1 MHFFIFILFY
11 HSIIFTIEIPTKI
24 FPEHQFVNASDKRY
38 NVYVKNTLPQNDILF
53 MRTIILMVVLYAW
66 ITVLAA
72 ILGIFYPLA
81 IFGVW
86 FVSCIALYIKKALP
100 LPRPSRHLTIYI
112 VIAASFTFLIA
123 LFTVPTIFAGRD
135 QGSLATAAIQL
146 TQDHMLISQSP
157 ESTAFFDIYGRG
169 KALNFPGFHYLPDGS
184 LLTQF
189 PLPYITFI
197 SGFFG
202 SFGILGL
209 IIANSVLLFLFILS
223 TVCTARTFL
232 HSKHTYIFIAL
243 FLSSFVVGWFGKFTL
258 SENIAG
264 TLLWS
269 SIFLLIALRTQTN
282 RATYNTFLLTITL
295 LLFTRVEG
303 IWFFA
308 ILFYLAGRTPSFRA
322 FLSQDLWQ
330 RIFLPAAILFS
341 VAFTITIMNQPF
353 ITTMAHALLDT
364 ATDSSTMPME
374 IAKKYHYLAYIYG
387 IYGLLT
393 PLLFTLCTMVFALR
407 YKKYRPIMIICII
420 VAPLFLY
427 YFYPQISGDHPWMLR
442 RFVFALAPATILI
455 SVFGIAQIRTNIFYK
470 KALVWTSFFVLFICN
485 MPAFLT
491 YLTYAENTT
500 LLTQVHELSRT
511 FGPND
516 LILVDKNVAGNGWSM
531 ITTPL
536 RSLDDKHAVYFFN
549 PHDLDKIDRS
559 PFDRTFLITPAENTD
574 RYLTVFGNRMQYIA
588 RYALTIE
595 QLHIATDKK
604 IPQFFPTKDVSIVSG
619 MIYEIK

>member
-1 MHFFIFILFY
+1 MKH
-11 HSIIFTIEIPTKI
+11 
-24 FPEHQFVNASDKRY
+24 
-38 NVYVKNTLPQNDILF
+38 TLPQSDILF
-53 MRTIILMVVLYAW
+53 IRTIILMVVLYAW

-72 ILGIFYPLA
+72 ILGVFYPLM
-81 IFGVW
+81 IFGIW
-86 FVSCIALYIKKALP
+86 LASCIALYIKKALP
-100 LPRPSRHLTIYI
+100 LPRPSHHLTTYI
-112 VIAASFTFLIA
+112 VIAASFTLLIA
-123 LFTVPTIFAGRD
+123 FFTIPTIFAGRD

-146 TQDHMLISQSP
+146 AQDHMLISSSS

-202 SFGILGL
+202 LFGVSGFIV
-209 IIANSVLLFLFILS
+209 ANSILLFLFILS
-223 TVCTARTFL
+223 TTCTARIFL
-232 HSKHTYIFIAL
+232 NDKHTYIFTTL

-269 SIFLLIALRTQTN
+269 GIFLLLALRTQTN
-282 RATYNTFLLTITL
+282 RTTYNTFLLTITL
-295 LLFTRVEG
+295 LLFTRIEG
-303 IWFFA
+303 VWFFV
-308 ILFYLAGRTPSFRA
+308 ILFYLAGRTQSFRT

-330 RIFLPAAILFS
+330 RIFLPVAILFS

-353 ITTMAHALLDT
+353 IVTMAHALLDT
-364 ATDSSTMPME
+364 APDSSTMPME

-393 PLLFTLCTMVFALR
+393 PLLFTLCTIVFALR
-407 YKKYRPIMIICII
+407 YKKYRPIMIICVI

-455 SVFGIAQIRTNIFYK
+455 SVFGIAQMRTDIFYK
-470 KALVWTSFFVLFICN
+470 KTLALASFFIILICN
-485 MPAFLT
+485 IPACLT
-491 YLTYAENTT
+491 FFTYAENTT

-536 RSLDDKHAVYFFN
+536 RSLENKHAVYFFN
-549 PHDLDKIDRS
+549 PHDLNKIDRS
-559 PFDRTFLITPAENTD
+559 MFDRTFLITPDENRD
-574 RYLTVFGNRMQYIA
+574 RYLTIFGNRMQPISQYS
-588 RYALTIE
+588 LTIE
-595 QLHIATDKK
+595 QLHIATVKN
-604 IPQFFPTKDVSIVSG
+604 IPQFFPAKDTSTVSG

>member
-1 MHFFIFILFY
+1 
-11 HSIIFTIEIPTKI
+11 
-24 FPEHQFVNASDKRY
+24 
-38 NVYVKNTLPQNDILF
+38 
-53 MRTIILMVVLYAW
+53 MRSIILMVVLYAW

-81 IFGVW
+81 IVGIW
-86 FVSCIALYIKKALP
+86 LASCIALYTKKALP
-100 LPRPSRHLTIYI
+100 FPRPSHHLITYM
-112 VIAASFTFLIA
+112 VIATSFTFLIA
-123 LFTVPTIFAGRD
+123 FVTVPTIFAGRD

-146 TQDHMLISQSP
+146 AQDHVLISHSP

-202 SFGILGL
+202 LCGVCGFIV
-209 IIANSVLLFLFILS
+209 ANSTLLFLFILS
-223 TVCTARTFL
+223 TICTARTFL
-232 HSKHTYIFIAL
+232 NSKHTYIFIVL

-269 SIFLLIALRTQTN
+269 GIFLLLALRTQTN
-282 RATYNTFLLTITL
+282 PATYNTFLLTITL
-295 LLFTRVEG
+295 LLFTRIEG

-308 ILFYLAGRTPSFRA
+308 ILFYLARRTPTLRA

-353 ITTMAHALLDT
+353 ITTMAHALMDT
-364 ATDSSTMPME
+364 ATDSSTLPME
-374 IAKKYHYLAYIYG
+374 IAKKYHYLAYVYG

-393 PLLFTLCTMVFALR
+393 PLLFTLCTMIFALR
-407 YKKYRPIMIICII
+407 YKKYRPITLICII

-427 YFYPQISGDHPWMLR
+427 YFYPQISSDHPWMLR
-442 RFVFALAPATILI
+442 RFVFALVPATILI
-455 SVFGIAQIRTNIFYK
+455 SVFGITQIRTDIFYK
-470 KALVWTSFFVLFICN
+470 KALVWASFFILFVCN
-485 MPAFLT
+485 IPAFFT

-500 LLTQVHELSRT
+500 LLTQVHELSRI

-536 RSLDDKHAVYFFN
+536 RSLDNKHAVYFFN

-559 PFDRTFLITPAENTD
+559 PFDRTFLITPTENTE
-574 RYLTVFGNRMQYIA
+574 RYLTVFGNRMQHISQ
-588 RYALTIE
+588 YALTIE
-595 QLHIATDKK
+595 QLHVATDKK
-604 IPQFFPTKDVSIVSG
+604 IPQFFPAKDVSTVSG
-619 MIYEIK
+619 LIYEIK